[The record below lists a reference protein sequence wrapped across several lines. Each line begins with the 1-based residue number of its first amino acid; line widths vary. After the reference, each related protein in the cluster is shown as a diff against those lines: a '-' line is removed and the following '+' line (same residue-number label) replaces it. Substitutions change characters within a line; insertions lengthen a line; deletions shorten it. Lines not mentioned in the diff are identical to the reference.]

1 MRRVVFFFIF
11 FVVWAQAAGAQSI
24 ISIELYSNGDALWTM
39 ETQLPLINQTDIDDW
54 EEFIQT
60 GQTGNQQEINDFM
73 KQIDWFLLSAQKFS
87 GRNMNA
93 ENFNISYDIARTP
106 SSSYGLIRYGFEWRN
121 FSRSESG
128 KIITGDAFSEGM
140 LLSQDNVLVITIPDG
155 YDVEKVSPNFDKR
168 DGNRLIWDGTLYRN
182 FGKGEPGIV
191 LSRSES
197 SSSWLIPAVVFI
209 LLAGAGYMVFMK
221 KRRKNTRTDNDPVIP
236 ENLHKDSPEG
246 HTEKLAID
254 DLKYE
259 DKIMQ
264 FLIRSGGQASQSD
277 IINEIGLSK
286 SRVST
291 ILSQM
296 KEKGEI
302 IKIKNGKGN
311 LIRIAKK

>member
-1 MRRVVFFFIF
+1 MKRVVFFFIF
-11 FVVWAQAAGAQSI
+11 LVVWAQAAGAQSI
-24 ISIELYSNGDALWTM
+24 ISIELQPNGDALWTM
-39 ETQLPLINQTDIDDW
+39 ETQFPLINQTDIDDW
-54 EEFIQT
+54 EEFLQA

-73 KQIDWFLLSAQKFS
+73 KRIDWFLLSAQKFS

-106 SSSYGLIRYGFEWRN
+106 SSSYGLILYSFEWRN

-128 KIITGDAFSEGM
+128 KIMIGDAFSEGM
-140 LLSQDNVLVITIPDG
+140 LLSQENVLVIKIPDG
-155 YDVEKVSPNFDKR
+155 YDIEKASPNFDKR

-182 FGKGEPGIV
+182 FGKGEPGLV

-197 SSSWLIPAVVFI
+197 GSSWLIPVVVLI
-209 LLAGAGYMVFMK
+209 LLAGAGYMLVMK
-221 KRRKNTRTDNDPVIP
+221 KRSKDTKTDNNAVP
-236 ENLHKDSPEG
+236 ENLVLE
-246 HTEKLAID
+246 

-259 DKIMQ
+259 EKIER
-264 FLIRSGGQASQSD
+264 FLLSSGGQASQSD
-277 IINEIGLSK
+277 IIKEIGLSK

-296 KEKGEI
+296 KEKGQI
-302 IKIKNGKGN
+302 IKIKNGSGN

>member
-1 MRRVVFFFIF
+1 MRKVVFFFIF
-11 FVVWAQAAGAQSI
+11 LVVWAQAAGAQSI
-24 ISIELYSNGDALWTM
+24 ISIEIHSNGDALWTM

-73 KQIDWFLLSAQKFS
+73 KRIDWFLLSAQKFS
-87 GRNMNA
+87 GRNMNG

-106 SSSYGLIRYGFEWRN
+106 SSSYGLIRYSFKWMN
-121 FSRSESG
+121 FSRPESG
-128 KIITGDAFSEGM
+128 KIIIGDAFSEGM
-140 LLSQDNVLVITIPDG
+140 LLSQENVLVIKIPDG
-155 YDVEKVSPNFDKR
+155 YDIEKAFPNFDKR

-197 SSSWLIPAVVFI
+197 SSSWLIPVVVLI
-209 LLAGAGYMVFMK
+209 LLAGAGYMLVMK
-221 KRRKNTRTDNDPVIP
+221 KRRKDTKTDNNTDNNTVP
-236 ENLHKDSPEG
+236 ENLVLE
-246 HTEKLAID
+246 

-259 DKIMQ
+259 EKIMQ
-264 FLIRSGGQASQSD
+264 FLLRSGGQAPQSD
-277 IINEIGLSK
+277 IIKELGLSK

-296 KEKGEI
+296 KEKGQI
-302 IKIKNGKGN
+302 LKIKNGSGN

>member
-11 FVVWAQAAGAQSI
+11 VFVWAQAAGAQSI
-24 ISIELYSNGDALWTM
+24 ITIELHTNGDALWTM
-39 ETQLPLINQTDIDDW
+39 EKQLPLINQIDIDDW
-54 EEFIQT
+54 EEFLQIS
-60 GQTGNQQEINDFM
+60 QTGNRQEINDFM
-73 KQIDWFLLSAQKFS
+73 KRIDWFLLSAQKFS

-93 ENFNISYDIARTP
+93 EKFNISYDIARTP
-106 SSSYGLIRYGFEWRN
+106 SSSYGLIRYSFEWRN

-128 KIITGDAFSEGM
+128 KIIIGDAFSEGM
-140 LLSQDNVLVITIPDG
+140 LLSQENVLVIKIPDG
-155 YDVEKVSPNFDKR
+155 YDIEKASPNFDKR

-197 SSSWLIPAVVFI
+197 GSSWLMPAIILI
-209 LLAGAGYMVFMK
+209 LLAGAGYMVAIK
-221 KRRKNTRTDNDPVIP
+221 KRSKDTKTDNNAVPEKPVL
-236 ENLHKDSPEG
+236 E
-246 HTEKLAID
+246 

-259 DKIMQ
+259 EKITQ

-277 IINEIGLSK
+277 IIKEIGLSK

-296 KEKGEI
+296 KEKGQI
-302 IKIKNGKGN
+302 IKIKNGSGN
-311 LIRIAKK
+311 LIRIVKK

>member
-11 FVVWAQAAGAQSI
+11 LFVWAQAAGAQSI
-24 ISIELYSNGDALWTM
+24 ITIELHTNGDALWIM
-39 ETQLPLINQTDIDDW
+39 EKQFPLINQTDIDDW
-54 EEFIQT
+54 EEFLQT
-60 GQTGNQQEINDFM
+60 GQTGDQQEIDDFM
-73 KQIDWFLLSAQKFS
+73 KRIDWFLLSAIKFS

-106 SSSYGLIRYGFEWRN
+106 SSSYGLIRYSFEWRN
-121 FSRSESG
+121 FSQSESG
-128 KIITGDAFSEGM
+128 KIMIGDAFSEGM
-140 LLSQDNVLVITIPDG
+140 LLSQENVLVIKIPDG
-155 YDVEKVSPNFDKR
+155 YDIEKASPNFDKR

-191 LSRSES
+191 LSRNES
-197 SSSWLIPAVVFI
+197 SSSWLIPAIVLI
-209 LLAGAGYMVFMK
+209 LLAGAGYMAVMK
-221 KRRKNTRTDNDPVIP
+221 KRKKDIP
-236 ENLHKDSPEG
+236 ED
-246 HTEKLAID
+246 HTETLSID

-259 DKIMQ
+259 EKITQ
-264 FLIRSGGQASQSD
+264 FLIKSGGQASQSD